1 MPTVRRPPRLD
12 RRANPIL
19 EFLHPPSMLLAAPK
33 LRFMPPPESVGLLRR
48 SSEPAACFFFFFCP
62 TRGVQ
67 VQMGESSNYGRDAAS
82 VLQIRVADM
91 RRVLGRSPFFPP
103 LTGAWMSVLRL

>member
-1 MPTVRRPPRLD
+1 
-12 RRANPIL
+12 
-19 EFLHPPSMLLAAPK
+19 
-33 LRFMPPPESVGLLRR
+33 
-48 SSEPAACFFFFFCP
+48 
-62 TRGVQ
+62 
-67 VQMGESSNYGRDAAS
+67 MGESSNYGRDAAS